1 MMPSADTITMNGKTM
16 VIEASASLPTRFETN
31 RPSMMPYA
39 ELTNIMAM
47 VGSVYFN
54 SLLFVKCCERTS
66 IPLIPLTVVTVL
78 LSN

>member
-1 MMPSADTITMNGKTM
+1 MN
-16 VIEASASLPTRFETN
+16 I
-31 RPSMMPYA
+31 
-39 ELTNIMAM
+39 IAM

-66 IPLIPLTVVTVL
+66 MPLIPLTIVTVL

>member
-1 MMPSADTITMNGKTM
+1 MKEWMEQLRKEFPGLKVRSD
-16 VIEASASLPTRFETN
+16 V
-31 RPSMMPYA
+31 PYA